1 MATTFN
7 VNSLPEYV
15 EANKN
20 ELIVKAQA
28 GGKSVG
34 FLNLYAGVKHKEALH
49 FLDSEIEV
57 QDGRACGF
65 NPGGSDTIS
74 DKEVEVKLIKIEK
87 SYCWKDLKE
96 KFANYQYQWEAGRE
110 TLPFEAKI
118 AESNMTAI
126 QNEVE
131 NIIWN
136 GNVTV
141 GIDGLVKQVEDS
153 EGTHKVEFSEG
164 QTATAK
170 VDAMVA
176 ALAPK
181 ALAKGVRIFMSYTDF
196 RNYVAEANASC
207 CANRPLV
214 DAASESMKYVG
225 DSRIE
230 LVGILAL
237 EGTGVMVA
245 SPADELIYA
254 TDLEGASNVY
264 RMWYDETEDM
274 VDFRVLFALGTQIR
288 IDDLITVG
296 R

>member
-34 FLNLYAGVKHKEALH
+34 YLNLYAGVKHKEALH
-49 FLDSEIEV
+49 FLDSEIEI
-57 QDGRACGF
+57 QDGLSCGF

-74 DKEVEVKLIKIEK
+74 DKEVEVKLVKIEK
-87 SYCWKDLKE
+87 SYCWKDLKS
-96 KFANYQYQWEAGRE
+96 KFANYQYKWEAGRE
-110 TLPFEAKI
+110 TLPFEQKI
-118 AESNMTAI
+118 AESNMVAI

-136 GNVTV
+136 GNSTV
-141 GIDGLVKQVEDS
+141 GIAGLIAQINASDA
-153 EGTHKVEFSEG
+153 TNKVEFAEG
-164 QTATAK
+164 QTAISK

-176 ALAPK
+176 SLSPK
-181 ALAKGVRIFMSYTDF
+181 ALAKGVRIFMSYSDF
-196 RNYVAEANASC
+196 RAYVAESNASC
-207 CANRPLV
+207 CANRPIV
-214 DAASESMKYVG
+214 DAAAESMKYVG

-245 SPADELIYA
+245 SPEDELIYA
-254 TDLEGASNVY
+254 TDLEGADNVY

-288 IDDLITVG
+288 IDDLISIG
-296 R
+296 Q